1 MVITNVLTSIQRQL
15 ARRLFQITLV
25 IAATAANPTIAREVT
40 KSPGDHRQYKALTLS
55 NDLQVL
61 LVSDDQAK
69 KSAAALD
76 INIGS
81 GSNPKDRAGLA
92 HFLEHMLFLG
102 TEKYPNAAEYKQ
114 FISTHGGSNNAYTS
128 YDHTNYFF
136 DINPPQFEQALD
148 RFAQFFI
155 APLFN
160 EELVTRERQAV
171 ESEYSLNL
179 KNDGRRQFAARRRA
193 YNPEHPAAEFS
204 VGSQETLGDRPDSKV
219 RDELIEF
226 YEKHYS
232 ANIMRLV
239 LVGPQSLADLESWAK
254 EKFSSIVNR
263 NAEAQHTDINLY
275 PKNLLPAVLGIVPEK
290 EFHQLVLHFPIP
302 DPEQHRNKKPLYLIA
317 HLLGNEGVG
326 SPLSLLKEE
335 GWAEGLSA
343 RHGLGFDDQGSFEV
357 AISLTPSG
365 FENRHQV
372 IAAIFESIALVK
384 KEGVQK
390 WIFDEQKRQLELS
403 FQFQEPVTPSPY
415 ARSLAGSLHNYEAEK
430 VLSDPYRMDSF
441 DAALIREQLDYL
453 VPSNLLI
460 METSPLVEANETEQ
474 WFQVP
479 YSLEPL
485 DPELVN
491 KWQAQELTGRIKL
504 PLPNPFLPED
514 LTLLTA
520 EIDAEK
526 PMLIEKPGLKLWF
539 RNDPD
544 FDAPRANLYFS
555 IRSPMAS
562 GSARNVVMAGLFAEM
577 IREQLNEYSYPATL
591 AGLGYNIYSHQR
603 GIGVRIGGYNDKQS
617 VLLETVMS
625 TMKEPDF
632 NEPTFDRLK
641 RRYIRSLNNRSK
653 NDPSQLA
660 INGVVNSLRLAS
672 WTDEQLLAA
681 VAEVQY
687 SDMSGYSKA
696 LLAEH
701 EVVSLVHGNVNK
713 SVATDIVKLIEKLM
727 IDTTPTTISHQSVV
741 NIPNGERY
749 VTSVPSYHND
759 SAAVYYIQLG
769 ERDIELRAQSF
780 LLSQIIESP
789 FFHELR
795 TVKQLGYSVQSFA
808 MPIDNVPGM
817 AFSIQSPTAG
827 PAEIIA
833 AVDEFLSDFNSQI
846 DSIDASEFA
855 SVKAGLLNQINRNDQ
870 RLSDRTN
877 RYWTE
882 IDESQYEFDTRKKL
896 SAAIENTTLKNV
908 QSMMEKLA
916 TDSQSGRIIA
926 YVNGTAAESDAKA
939 PDGQVIDDVD
949 SFKKQQEH
957 YPRR

>member
-1 MVITNVLTSIQRQL
+1 MTI
-15 ARRLFQITLV
+15 V
-25 IAATAANPTIAREVT
+25 IAATAISPIVAGEVT

-102 TEKYPNAAEYKQ
+102 TEKYPNAAEYKH
-114 FISTHGGSNNAYTS
+114 FISTHGGSNNAFTS

-193 YNPEHPAAEFS
+193 YNPEHPAAGFS
-204 VGSQETLGDRPDSKV
+204 VGSQETLEDRPNSKV
-219 RDELIEF
+219 RDELIAF

-232 ANIMRLV
+232 SNIMRLV
-239 LVGPQSLADLESWAK
+239 LVGPQSLAELEDWAK
-254 EKFSSIVNR
+254 EKFSNIVNR
-263 NAEAQHTDINLY
+263 NAEPQHTDVNLY
-275 PKNLLPAVLGIVPEK
+275 PKDLLPAVLRIVPEK

-302 DPEQHRNKKPLYLIA
+302 DLDQHRHKKPLYLIA

-326 SPLSLLKEE
+326 SPLSLLKEK

-343 RHGLGFDDQGSFEV
+343 RQGPGFDDQGSFEV
-357 AISLTPSG
+357 AISLTPAG
-365 FENRHQV
+365 FENRQQV
-372 IAAIFESIALVK
+372 VATIFESMSLIK

-403 FQFQEPVTPSPY
+403 FRFQEPVTPAPY
-415 ARSLAGSLHNYEAEK
+415 ARSLAGSLHRYPAET

-441 DAALIREQLDYL
+441 DAALIREHLDYL
-453 VPSNLLI
+453 VPTNLLI

-479 YSLEPL
+479 YSLEPV
-485 DPELVN
+485 DPELV
-491 KWQAQELTGRIKL
+491 KEWAAQPLTGRIKL
-504 PLPNPFLPED
+504 PLPNPFLPEN

-520 EIDAEK
+520 EINTDK
-526 PMLIEKPGLKLWF
+526 PVLIEKPGLSVWF
-539 RNDPD
+539 KNDPD
-544 FDAPRANLYFS
+544 FSAPRANLYFS

-562 GSARNVVMAGLFAEM
+562 GSPLNVVMAGLFVEM

-591 AGLGYNIYSHQR
+591 AGLGYDIYNHQR
-603 GIGVRIGGYNDKQS
+603 GIGVRIRGYNDKQAL
-617 VLLETVMS
+617 LLETVMS
-625 TMKEPDF
+625 TMKEPNFD
-632 NEPTFDRLK
+632 EPTFNRLK
-641 RRYIRSLNNRSK
+641 RRYIRSLNNRRK
-653 NDPSQLA
+653 NDPSRLA
-660 INGVVNSLRLAS
+660 INGVINSLRLAS
-672 WTDEQLLAA
+672 WTNEQLLTA
-681 VAEVQY
+681 VTDVKY
-687 SDMSGYSKA
+687 SEISGYSKA
-696 LLAEH
+696 LLAEN

-713 SVATDIVKLIEKLM
+713 SVATDIVKMIEKLM
-727 IDTTPTTISHQSVV
+727 IGTKPTTISHQSVV
-741 NIPNGERY
+741 NIADGKRF
-749 VTSVPSYHND
+749 VTSVPSNHND
-759 SAAVYYIQLG
+759 SAALYYVQLG
-769 ERDIELRAQSF
+769 ERDINMRAQSF
-780 LLSQIIESP
+780 LLSRLLESP

-795 TVKQLGYSVQSFA
+795 TEKQLGYSVQSFA
-808 MPIDNVPGM
+808 LPIDDIPGI

-827 PAEIIA
+827 PAEIVTAI
-833 AVDEFLSDFNSQI
+833 DEFLTNFKKEL
-846 DSIDASEFA
+846 DSIDAAEFA
-855 SVKAGLLNQINRNDQ
+855 SVKAGVLNQINRNDQ
-870 RLSDRTN
+870 RLTDRTN

-882 IDESQYEFDTRKKL
+882 IDDSEFEFNSREKIST
-896 SAAIENTTLKNV
+896 AIENTTLASV
-908 QSMMEKLA
+908 RLMMERLA
-916 TDSQSGRIIA
+916 TDSNSGRVIA
-926 YVNGTAAESDAKA
+926 YVNGAALESDAKA
-939 PDGQVIDDVD
+939 PAGEAIVDVD
-949 SFKKQQEH
+949 KFKKQQEH
-957 YPRR
+957 YPVR

>member
-1 MVITNVLTSIQRQL
+1 MTI
-15 ARRLFQITLV
+15 V
-25 IAATAANPTIAREVT
+25 IAATAISPIVAGEVT

-102 TEKYPNAAEYKQ
+102 TEKYPNAAEYKH
-114 FISTHGGSNNAYTS
+114 FISTHGGSNNAFTS

-193 YNPEHPAAEFS
+193 YNPEHPAAGFS
-204 VGSQETLGDRPDSKV
+204 VGSQETLEDRPNSKV
-219 RDELIEF
+219 RDELIAF

-232 ANIMRLV
+232 SNIMRLV
-239 LVGPQSLADLESWAK
+239 LVGPQSLAELEDWAK
-254 EKFSSIVNR
+254 EKFSNIVNR
-263 NAEAQHTDINLY
+263 NAEPQHTDVNLY
-275 PKNLLPAVLGIVPEK
+275 PKDLLPAVLRIVPEK

-302 DPEQHRNKKPLYLIA
+302 DLDQHRHKKPLYLIA

-326 SPLSLLKEE
+326 SPLSLLKEK

-343 RHGLGFDDQGSFEV
+343 RQGPGFDDQGSFEV
-357 AISLTPSG
+357 AISLTPAG
-365 FENRHQV
+365 FENRQQV
-372 IAAIFESIALVK
+372 VATIFESMSLIK

-403 FQFQEPVTPSPY
+403 FRFQEPVTPAPY
-415 ARSLAGSLHNYEAEK
+415 ARSLAGSLHRYPAET

-441 DAALIREQLDYL
+441 DAALIREHLDYL
-453 VPSNLLI
+453 VPTNLLI

-479 YSLEPL
+479 YSLEPV
-485 DPELVN
+485 DPELV
-491 KWQAQELTGRIKL
+491 KEWAAQPLTGRIKL
-504 PLPNPFLPED
+504 PLPNPFLPEN

-520 EIDAEK
+520 EINTDK
-526 PMLIEKPGLKLWF
+526 PVLIEKPGLSVWF
-539 RNDPD
+539 KNDPD
-544 FDAPRANLYFS
+544 FSAPRANLYFS

-562 GSARNVVMAGLFAEM
+562 GSPLNVVMAGLFVEM

-591 AGLGYNIYSHQR
+591 AGLGYDIYNHQR
-603 GIGVRIGGYNDKQS
+603 GIGVRIRGYNDKQAL
-617 VLLETVMS
+617 LLETVMS
-625 TMKEPDF
+625 TMKEPNFD
-632 NEPTFDRLK
+632 EPTFNRLK
-641 RRYIRSLNNRSK
+641 RRYIRSLNNRRK
-653 NDPSQLA
+653 NDPSRLA
-660 INGVVNSLRLAS
+660 INGVINSLRLAS
-672 WTDEQLLAA
+672 WTNEQLLTA
-681 VAEVQY
+681 VTDVKY
-687 SDMSGYSKA
+687 SDISGYSKA
-696 LLAEH
+696 LLAEN

-713 SVATDIVKLIEKLM
+713 SVATDIVKMIEKLM
-727 IDTTPTTISHQSVV
+727 IGTKPTTISHQSVV
-741 NIPNGERY
+741 NIADGKRF
-749 VTSVPSYHND
+749 VTSVPSNHND
-759 SAAVYYIQLG
+759 SAALYYVQLG
-769 ERDIELRAQSF
+769 ERDINMRAQSF
-780 LLSQIIESP
+780 LLSRLLESP

-795 TVKQLGYSVQSFA
+795 TEKQLGYSVQSFA
-808 MPIDNVPGM
+808 LPIDDIPGI

-827 PAEIIA
+827 PAEIVTAI
-833 AVDEFLSDFNSQI
+833 DEFLTNFKKEL
-846 DSIDASEFA
+846 DSIDAAEFA
-855 SVKAGLLNQINRNDQ
+855 SVKAGVLNQINRNDQ
-870 RLSDRTN
+870 RLTDRTN

-882 IDESQYEFDTRKKL
+882 IDDSEFEFNSREKIST
-896 SAAIENTTLKNV
+896 AIENTTLASV
-908 QSMMEKLA
+908 RLMMERLA
-916 TDSQSGRIIA
+916 TDSNSGRVIA
-926 YVNGTAAESDAKA
+926 YVNGAALESDAKA
-939 PDGQVIDDVD
+939 PAGEAIVDVD
-949 SFKKQQEH
+949 KFKKQQEH
-957 YPRR
+957 YPVR

>member
-1 MVITNVLTSIQRQL
+1 MTI
-15 ARRLFQITLV
+15 V
-25 IAATAANPTIAREVT
+25 IAATAISPIVAGEVT

-102 TEKYPNAAEYKQ
+102 TEKYPNAAEYKH
-114 FISTHGGSNNAYTS
+114 FISTHGGSNNAFTS

-193 YNPEHPAAEFS
+193 YNPEHPAAGFS
-204 VGSQETLGDRPDSKV
+204 VGSQETLEDRPNSKV
-219 RDELIEF
+219 RDELIAF

-232 ANIMRLV
+232 SNIMRLV
-239 LVGPQSLADLESWAK
+239 LVGPQSLAELEDWAK
-254 EKFSSIVNR
+254 EKFSNIVNR
-263 NAEAQHTDINLY
+263 NAEPQHTDVNLY
-275 PKNLLPAVLGIVPEK
+275 PKDLLPAVLRIVPEK

-302 DPEQHRNKKPLYLIA
+302 DLDQHRHKKPLYLIA

-326 SPLSLLKEE
+326 SPLSLLKEK

-343 RHGLGFDDQGSFEV
+343 RQGPGFDDQGSFEV
-357 AISLTPSG
+357 AISLTPAG
-365 FENRHQV
+365 FENRQQV
-372 IAAIFESIALVK
+372 VATIFESISLIK

-403 FQFQEPVTPSPY
+403 FRFQEPVTPAPY
-415 ARSLAGSLHNYEAEK
+415 ARSLAGSLHRYPTET

-441 DAALIREQLDYL
+441 DAALIREHLDYL
-453 VPSNLLI
+453 VPTNLLI

-479 YSLEPL
+479 YSLEPV
-485 DPELVN
+485 DPELV
-491 KWQAQELTGRIKL
+491 KEWAAQPLTGRIKL
-504 PLPNPFLPED
+504 PLPNPFLPEN

-520 EIDAEK
+520 EINTDK
-526 PMLIEKPGLKLWF
+526 PVLIEKPGLSVWF
-539 RNDPD
+539 KNDPD
-544 FDAPRANLYFS
+544 FSAPRANLYFS

-562 GSARNVVMAGLFAEM
+562 GSPLNVVMAGLFVEM

-591 AGLGYNIYSHQR
+591 AGLGYDIYNHQR
-603 GIGVRIGGYNDKQS
+603 GIGVRIRGYNDKQAL
-617 VLLETVMS
+617 LLETVMS
-625 TMKEPDF
+625 TMKEPNFD
-632 NEPTFDRLK
+632 EPTFNRLK
-641 RRYIRSLNNRSK
+641 RRYIRSLNNRRK
-653 NDPSQLA
+653 NDPSRLA
-660 INGVVNSLRLAS
+660 INGVINSLRLAS
-672 WTDEQLLAA
+672 WTNEQLLTA
-681 VAEVQY
+681 VTDVKY
-687 SDMSGYSKA
+687 SEISGYSKA
-696 LLAEH
+696 LLAEN

-713 SVATDIVKLIEKLM
+713 SVATDIVKMIEKLM
-727 IDTTPTTISHQSVV
+727 IGTKPTTISHQSVV
-741 NIPNGERY
+741 NIADGKRF
-749 VTSVPSYHND
+749 VTSVPSNHND
-759 SAAVYYIQLG
+759 SAALYYVQLG
-769 ERDIELRAQSF
+769 ERDINMRAQSF
-780 LLSQIIESP
+780 LLSRLLESP

-795 TVKQLGYSVQSFA
+795 TEKQLGYSVQSFA
-808 MPIDNVPGM
+808 LPIDDIPGI

-827 PAEIIA
+827 PAEIVTAI
-833 AVDEFLSDFNSQI
+833 DEFLTNFKKEL
-846 DSIDASEFA
+846 DSIDAAEFA
-855 SVKAGLLNQINRNDQ
+855 SVKAGVLNQINRNDQ
-870 RLSDRTN
+870 RLTDRTN

-882 IDESQYEFDTRKKL
+882 IDDSEFEFNSREKIST
-896 SAAIENTTLKNV
+896 AIENTTLASV
-908 QSMMEKLA
+908 RLMMERLA
-916 TDSQSGRIIA
+916 TDSNSGRVIA
-926 YVNGTAAESDAKA
+926 YVNGAALESDAKA
-939 PDGQVIDDVD
+939 PAGEAIVDVD
-949 SFKKQQEH
+949 KFKKQQEH
-957 YPRR
+957 YPAR

>member
-1 MVITNVLTSIQRQL
+1 MTTFVIV
-15 ARRLFQITLV
+15 
-25 IAATAANPTIAREVT
+25 ATAVKPIVAGEVA
-40 KSPGDHRQYKALTLS
+40 KSPGDHRQYRALTLS

-102 TEKYPNAAEYKQ
+102 TEKYPDAAEYKR
-114 FISTHGGSNNAYTS
+114 FISTHGGSNNAFTS
-128 YDHTNYFF
+128 YGHTNYFF

-193 YNPEHPAAEFS
+193 YNPEHPAAGFS
-204 VGSQETLGDRPDSKV
+204 VGSQETLEDRPDSKV
-219 RDELIEF
+219 RDELIAF

-232 ANIMRLV
+232 SNIMRLV
-239 LVGPQSLADLESWAK
+239 LVGPQSLNELEGWAK
-254 EKFSSIVNR
+254 EKFSTIVNR
-263 NAEAQHTDINLY
+263 NAKAQFTDINLY
-275 PKNLLPAVLGIVPEK
+275 PKDLLPAVLGIVPEK
-290 EFHQLVLHFPIP
+290 EFHQLVLSFPIP
-302 DPEQHRNKKPLYLIA
+302 DPDQHRHKKPLFLIA
-317 HLLGNEGVG
+317 HLLGDEGVG
-326 SPLSLLKEE
+326 SPLSLLKEK

-343 RHGLGFDDQGSFEV
+343 RQGLGFDDQGSFEV

-372 IAAIFESIALVK
+372 VATIFESISLIK

-403 FQFQEPVTPSPY
+403 YRFQEPATPAPY
-415 ARSLAGSLHNYEAEK
+415 ARSLAGSLHEYPAET
-430 VLSDPYRMDSF
+430 VLSDPFRMDSF
-441 DAALIREQLDYL
+441 DEALIREHLDYL
-453 VPSNLLI
+453 VPTNLLI
-460 METSPLVEANETEQ
+460 IETSPLVEANETEQ
-474 WFQVP
+474 WFDVS
-479 YSLEPL
+479 YKLESL
-485 DPELVN
+485 DPSLVN
-491 KWQAQELTGRIKL
+491 KWAAQPLTGKIKL

-514 LTLLTA
+514 LALLTA
-520 EIDAEK
+520 EINAEK
-526 PMLIEKPGLKLWF
+526 PVLIEKPGLQLWF

-544 FDAPRANLYFS
+544 FSAPRANLYFS
-555 IRSPMAS
+555 IRSPKAS
-562 GSARNVVMAGLFAEM
+562 GSARNVVLAGLFVEM
-577 IREQLNEYSYPATL
+577 IREQLNEFSYPATL
-591 AGLGYNIYSHQR
+591 AGLGYNIYRHQR
-603 GIGVRIGGYNDKQS
+603 GIGVRISGYNDKQA
-617 VLLETVMS
+617 VLLETVMR

-641 RRYIRSLNNRSK
+641 RRYIRSINNRQK
-653 NDPSQLA
+653 NDPSRLA

-672 WTDEQLLAA
+672 WTNEQLLAA
-681 VAEVQY
+681 AEEINY
-687 SDMSGYSKA
+687 SDVSGYSKV
-696 LLAEH
+696 LLAEN
-701 EVVSLVHGNVNK
+701 EIVSLVHGNVNK
-713 SVATDIVKLIEKLM
+713 SVAEDIVVLIEKLM
-727 IDTTPTTISHQSVV
+727 VDTKPTTISHKSVV
-741 NIPNGERY
+741 NLENGKRF
-749 VTSVPSYHND
+749 VTSVPSEHND

-769 ERDIELRAQSF
+769 ERDIDLRAQSF
-780 LLSQIIESP
+780 LLSRLIESP

-833 AVDEFLSDFNSQI
+833 AVDEFLSNFDKEL

-855 SVKAGLLNQINRNDQ
+855 SVKAGVLNQINRNDQ

-882 IDESQYEFDTRKKL
+882 IDESQYDFDTRQQL
-896 SAAIENTTLKNV
+896 SAAIENSTLESV
-908 QSMMEKLA
+908 QLLMDKLA
-916 TDSQSGRIIA
+916 TDSNSGRVIA
-926 YVNGTAAESDAKA
+926 YVNGATLESDAEA
-939 PDGQVIDDVD
+939 PQGLTIDDIE
-949 SFKKQQEH
+949 SFKKQQKH
-957 YPRR
+957 YPPR

>member
-1 MVITNVLTSIQRQL
+1 MTTI
-15 ARRLFQITLV
+15 V
-25 IAATAANPTIAREVT
+25 IAATAISPIVAGEVT

-102 TEKYPNAAEYKQ
+102 TEKYPNAAEYKH
-114 FISTHGGSNNAYTS
+114 FISTHGGSNNAFTS

-193 YNPEHPAAEFS
+193 YNPEHPAAGFS
-204 VGSQETLGDRPDSKV
+204 VGSQETLEDRPNSKV
-219 RDELIEF
+219 RDELIAF

-232 ANIMRLV
+232 SNIMRLV
-239 LVGPQSLADLESWAK
+239 LVGPQSLAELEDWAK
-254 EKFSSIVNR
+254 EKFSNIVNR
-263 NAEAQHTDINLY
+263 NAEPQHTDVNLY
-275 PKNLLPAVLGIVPEK
+275 PKDLLPAVLGIVPEK

-302 DPEQHRNKKPLYLIA
+302 DLDQHRHKKPLYLIA

-326 SPLSLLKEE
+326 SPLSLLKEK

-343 RHGLGFDDQGSFEV
+343 RQGLGFDDQGSFEV
-357 AISLTPSG
+357 AISLTPTG
-365 FENRHQV
+365 FENRQQV
-372 IAAIFESIALVK
+372 VATIFESISLIK

-403 FQFQEPVTPSPY
+403 FRFQEPVTPAPY
-415 ARSLAGSLHNYEAEK
+415 ARSLAGSLHRYPAET

-441 DAALIREQLDYL
+441 DAALIREHLDYL
-453 VPSNLLI
+453 VPANLLI
-460 METSPLVEANETEQ
+460 METSPLVEANEMEQ

-479 YSLEPL
+479 YSLERV
-485 DPELVN
+485 DPELVSE
-491 KWQAQELTGRIKL
+491 WAAQPLTGRIKL

-520 EIDAEK
+520 EINTDK
-526 PMLIEKPGLKLWF
+526 PALIEKPGLSVWF
-539 RNDPD
+539 KNDPD
-544 FDAPRANLYFS
+544 FSAPRANLYFS

-562 GSARNVVMAGLFAEM
+562 GSPLNVVMAGLFVEM

-591 AGLGYNIYSHQR
+591 AGLGYDIYNHQR
-603 GIGVRIGGYNDKQS
+603 GIGVRIRGYNDKQA

-625 TMKEPDF
+625 TMKEPNFD
-632 NEPTFDRLK
+632 EPTFNRLK
-641 RRYIRSLNNRSK
+641 RRYIRSLNNRRK
-653 NDPSQLA
+653 NDPSRLA
-660 INGVVNSLRLAS
+660 INGVINSLRLAS
-672 WTDEQLLAA
+672 WTNEQLLTA
-681 VAEVQY
+681 VTDVKY
-687 SDMSGYSKA
+687 SDISGYSKA
-696 LLAEH
+696 LLAEN

-713 SVATDIVKLIEKLM
+713 SVATDIVKMIEKLM
-727 IDTTPTTISHQSVV
+727 IGTKPTTISHQSVV
-741 NIPNGERY
+741 NIADGKRF
-749 VTSVPSYHND
+749 VTSVPSNHND
-759 SAAVYYIQLG
+759 SAALYYVQLG
-769 ERDIELRAQSF
+769 ERDINMRAQSF
-780 LLSQIIESP
+780 LLSRLLESP

-795 TVKQLGYSVQSFA
+795 TEKQLGYSVQSFA
-808 MPIDNVPGM
+808 LPIDDIPGM

-827 PAEIIA
+827 PAEIVTAI
-833 AVDEFLSDFNSQI
+833 DEFLTNFKKEL
-846 DSIDASEFA
+846 DSIDAAEFA
-855 SVKAGLLNQINRNDQ
+855 SVKAGVLNQINRNDQ
-870 RLSDRTN
+870 RLTDRTN

-882 IDESQYEFDTRKKL
+882 IDNSEFEFNSREKIST
-896 SAAIENTTLKNV
+896 AIENTTLASV
-908 QSMMEKLA
+908 RLMMERLA
-916 TDSQSGRIIA
+916 TDSNSGRVIA
-926 YVNGTAAESDAKA
+926 YVNGAALESDAKA
-939 PDGQVIDDVD
+939 PAGEAIGDVD
-949 SFKKQQEH
+949 KFKKQQEH
-957 YPRR
+957 YPVR